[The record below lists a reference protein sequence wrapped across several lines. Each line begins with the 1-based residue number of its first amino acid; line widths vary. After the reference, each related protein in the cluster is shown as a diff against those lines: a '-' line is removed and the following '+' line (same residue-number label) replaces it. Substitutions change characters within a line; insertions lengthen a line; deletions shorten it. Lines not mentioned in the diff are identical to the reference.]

1 MALIPL
7 AHAYRLSSPAAA
19 EALYR
24 ALGERVVTAR
34 GYHTTS
40 EERIA
45 KLVDAVDPRRD
56 NTLSFEGGMLDRP
69 AHEAF
74 VATGA
79 YHYFDLRTRQGTCLR
94 VWPGQYSWV
103 HTTPDLAQQ
112 LVAREPKTRLDGDST
127 LVIAKGNFAGALR
140 AFHAVATPPID
151 RGFVMKLGAPGREA
165 YKRFLLASRCQVDV
179 VLELD
184 VAVARQLS
192 ELFQG
197 ESHDWQAGGVL
208 VRFPA
213 CTIHGFA
220 RNHSLDKERD
230 AWFKRVD
237 RAVST
242 LK

>member
-7 AHAYRLSSPAAA
+7 AHAHRLLSPAAA

-24 ALGERVVTAR
+24 ALGERVVSAR

-40 EERIA
+40 EERIV
-45 KLVDAVDPRRD
+45 KLVEAVDPRRD
-56 NTLSFEGGMLDRP
+56 NTVSFEGGTLDRP

-79 YHYFDLRTRQGTCLR
+79 YHYFDLRTRDGACLR

-103 HTTPDLAQQ
+103 HTTPDLAQR

-127 LVIAKGNFAGALR
+127 IVLGKGDFAAALR
-140 AFHAVATPPID
+140 AFHTVATPAID
-151 RGFVMKLGAPGREA
+151 RGFVMKLGAPGQAA

-179 VLELD
+179 VLEL
-184 VAVARQLS
+184 S
-192 ELFQG
+192 ELFRS

-208 VRFPA
+208 VRFPDG
-213 CTIHGFA
+213 TIHGFA
-220 RNHSLDKERD
+220 RNHSLQKERD